1 MDKSV
6 ALIGGNGFIGKN
18 LTNYF
23 LEKDY
28 NVLVIGRN
36 IVEDSDNLNGKLIN
50 KLIDVNK
57 TSKLIDVLFEYEN
70 IIWLVN
76 DLVPGST
83 MDCLVDDFT
92 FNITPLINFL
102 ESVKKLIIL
111 KRFVFISSGGTIY
124 GDSLNRTDLNE
135 DSPKNPISAY
145 GLSKIIAEKYINF
158 ITKRSSFESIIIRPS
173 NVYGNHQNF
182 KKPQG
187 IVGYAFNALVNN
199 KTIELYGEGKVIRDF
214 VHVLDLAEAIKCCIE
229 RKCETATVKTYN
241 VGSQAGYSVKEV
253 LDMINE
259 ISNQKIQTTLKPS
272 RSFDCSYNVLD
283 ISKIKNELKWQPKV
297 EIKDGL
303 RRVWEW
309 INNGDNNKLNKK

>member
-102 ESVKKLIIL
+102 ENVKKLIIL

-124 GDSLNRTDLNE
+124 GDTLNRTDLNE

-145 GLSKIIAEKYINF
+145 GLSKIIAENYINF

-229 RKCETATVKTYN
+229 RNYEIATIKTYN
-241 VGSQAGYSVKEV
+241 VGSQVGYSVKEV
-253 LDMINE
+253 LNMINE
-259 ISNQKIQTTLKPS
+259 ISNKKIQTTLKPS

-303 RRVWEW
+303 RSVWEW
-309 INNGDNNKLNKK
+309 INYGENNK

>member
-23 LEKDY
+23 LENDY

-36 IVEDSDNLNGKLIN
+36 VIEDTHNLNDKLTY

-92 FNITPLINFL
+92 FNIAPLINFL

-124 GDSLNRTDLNE
+124 GDSLNRADLQE

-145 GLSKIIAEKYINF
+145 GLSKIIAENYIKF

-214 VHVLDLAEAIKCCIE
+214 IHVLDLAEALKCCIE
-229 RKCETATVKTYN
+229 FKHEIATIKTYN
-241 VGSQAGYSVKEV
+241 VGSQVGYSVREV
-253 LDMINE
+253 LDLINE

-272 RSFDCSYNVLD
+272 RSFDCNYNVLD
-283 ISKIKNELKWQPKV
+283 ISKIKGELKWQPKI
-297 EIKDGL
+297 EIEDGL
-303 RRVWEW
+303 RSVWEW
-309 INNGDNNKLNKK
+309 INSGDNN

>member
-83 MDCLVDDFT
+83 MDSLVDDFT

-102 ESVKKLIIL
+102 ENVKKLIIL

-124 GDSLNRTDLNE
+124 GDTLNRTDLNE

-145 GLSKIIAEKYINF
+145 GLSKIIAENYINF

-229 RKCETATVKTYN
+229 RNYEIATIKTYN
-241 VGSQAGYSVKEV
+241 VGSQVGYSVKEV
-253 LDMINE
+253 LNMINE
-259 ISNQKIQTTLKPS
+259 ISNKKIQTTLKPS

-303 RRVWEW
+303 RSVWEW
-309 INNGDNNKLNKK
+309 INYGENNK